1 MQQLKFQF
9 LFRQRFDSENVE
21 SGIMK
26 KQIRQLKIQ
35 NEDQHKMI
43 QKIDKRIVNIYEM
56 VEEIQHTIN
65 QIRTQLSHEK

>member
-1 MQQLKFQF
+1 
-9 LFRQRFDSENVE
+9 
-21 SGIMK
+21 MK

-65 QIRTQLSHEK
+65 QIHTQLSHEK